1 MRRISL
7 VDSAHDRI
15 RPRLHAGDVAVDAT
29 VGNGF
34 DTLFLLRQ
42 IQPSGRVFGFDVQQA
57 ALDSAAIRADRAGWR
72 DCLTLLRESHA
83 DMAEKILAEWHGR
96 IAACMFNLGYLPGS
110 DKRIITEA
118 ETTLPALDAAAR
130 LLAPGGIL
138 SVLAYPGHPGGA
150 EEARQVEGWCARLD
164 PVLFSMT
171 AVFSDEPKASAPRLF
186 VVRKKDERSF

>member
-15 RPRLHAGDVAVDAT
+15 RPYLREGDIAIDAT

-42 IQPSGRVFGFDVQQA
+42 IAPSGKVFGFDIQQA
-57 ALDSAAIRADRAGWR
+57 ALDSAAIKANRAGWR
-72 DCLTLLRESHA
+72 DCLTLLHESHA
-83 DMAEKILAEWHGR
+83 GMEEKIPAEFHGR
-96 IAACMFNLGYLPGS
+96 VAACMFNLGYLPGS

-118 ETTLPALDAAAR
+118 ETTLPALDAAVR

-138 SVLAYPGHPGGA
+138 SVLAYPGHPKGA
-150 EEARQVEGWCARLD
+150 EEVRQVERWCVRLD
-164 PVLFSMT
+164 PMRFSMT
-171 AVFSDEPKASAPRLF
+171 SVFSDEPKASAPRLF